1 MIFAEQLKTERQR
14 IGLSQADL
22 AALLD
27 VPARTYWEWEA
38 GKTEPHVVCQEGALA
53 RLRKTKKRTK

>member
-1 MIFAEQLKTERQR
+1 MTFAEQLKTQRKR
-14 IGLSQADL
+14 IGLKQADL
-22 AALLD
+22 AALLE

-53 RLRKTKKRTK
+53 RLRKTKERRK